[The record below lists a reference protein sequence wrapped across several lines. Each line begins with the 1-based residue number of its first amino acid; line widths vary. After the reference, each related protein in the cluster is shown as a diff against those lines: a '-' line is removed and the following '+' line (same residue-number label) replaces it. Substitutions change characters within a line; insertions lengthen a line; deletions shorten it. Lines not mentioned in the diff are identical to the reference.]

1 MIENNKRNLHPQFY
15 LNQFYHIYNK
25 AVADDLLFYSSENY
39 KYFLKRYD
47 FYLNEIV
54 DTYAFCLIPNH
65 IHFLISPVIDDPHK
79 VSRQFQ
85 KLFISYSMA
94 LNKQLGRKGNLFQK
108 NFKRRI
114 VSGENDLK
122 NTIHYIH
129 VNPSHHFLDKNFEN
143 YTFSSYR
150 IMVNAKPT
158 HLKRT
163 EVLDWF
169 GGVEKFIY
177 YHMTSKREVWNKIY
191 EA

>member
-1 MIENNKRNLHPQFY
+1 MIENKKRNLHPQFY
-15 LNQFYHIYNK
+15 INQFYHIYNK
-25 AVADDLLFYSSENY
+25 AVANDLLFYSNENY

-47 FYLNEIV
+47 FYLNEIAA
-54 DTYAFCLIPNH
+54 TYAFCLLPNH
-65 IHFLISPVIDDPHK
+65 IHFLISPVIDNPQK
-79 VSRQFQ
+79 VSKQFQ
-85 KLFISYSMA
+85 RLFTSYSMA

-114 VSGENDLK
+114 VAGENDLK

-129 VNPSHHFLDKNFEN
+129 VNPLHHFLDRDFEN

-150 IMVNAKPT
+150 IIIDKKPT

-163 EVLDWF
+163 EVLNRF
-169 GGVEKFIY
+169 GGVEKFVN
-177 YHMTSKREVWNKIY
+177 YHRTYKREVRNEIY